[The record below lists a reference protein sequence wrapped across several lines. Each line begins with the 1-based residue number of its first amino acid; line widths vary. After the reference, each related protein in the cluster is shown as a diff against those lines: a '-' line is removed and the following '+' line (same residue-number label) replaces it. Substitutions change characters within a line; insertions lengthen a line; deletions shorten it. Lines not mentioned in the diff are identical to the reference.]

1 MLLKSRMKRKRER
14 RKVPSLF
21 VTEMSESR
29 DDFGFFVGV
38 RFHRFGTMST
48 SSKDWSFWQLCLSEG
63 RFFFLFFNVN
73 SRYPFMIDLL
83 ELLYG
88 ILS

>member
-14 RKVPSLF
+14 RKVPSL

-63 RFFFLFFNVN
+63 GFFFCFLT
-73 SRYPFMIDLL
+73 SIQDTLL
-83 ELLYG
+83 
-88 ILS
+88 